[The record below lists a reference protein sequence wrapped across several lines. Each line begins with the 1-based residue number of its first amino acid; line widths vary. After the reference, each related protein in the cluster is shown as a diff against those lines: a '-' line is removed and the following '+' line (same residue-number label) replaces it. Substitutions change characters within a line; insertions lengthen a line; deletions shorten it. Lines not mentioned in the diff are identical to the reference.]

1 MNVRR
6 GDNTYDSMSS
16 FISVVVPCNTEGKFG
31 WKCKFTCHCK
41 NGEDCDKVTGHCGSG
56 CEEGRYGIGC
66 QYGKAETI

>member
-1 MNVRR
+1 MCV
-6 GDNTYDSMSS
+6 

-66 QYGKAETI
+66 QYGKAKNNLSALT